1 LHEAEGRV
9 QTIVPD
15 PGSLTRLGA
24 LLNEADR
31 VTTLCGSG
39 CEGAHY
45 ELVGLGERL
54 YMVKAVLNC

>member
-1 LHEAEGRV
+1 
-9 QTIVPD
+9 VPD

-31 VTTLCGSG
+31 VMTLCGSG